1 MKAILYAIS
10 IALIAAGVAV
20 GLMVLTNAANVVIG
34 LTLETAAIL
43 ISGGF
48 VVLGLASVTAALF
61 AVVDAIEDARRPA
74 SASSPAPER
83 PYIPPAATPAATA
96 TAAAGAAAGA
106 ATWGAATAARNAE
119 PAELA
124 EPEASAS
131 WRTADEEPAA
141 YEPADGSE
149 PEPVPEAPREAA
161 AEPEDGEPVE
171 DVVTEAVEII
181 EETVVAASPEHADDL
196 VERAYE
202 ASEVLAGE
210 ELPPAEEDDV
220 LYVVEEKVV
229 RGRAARI
236 LSDGTVEAETDE
248 GWMRFENMEHLE
260 EYLDATAAA

>member
-20 GLMVLTNAANVVIG
+20 GLLVLTNAANVVIG

-43 ISGGF
+43 VSGGF

-61 AVVDAIEDARRPA
+61 AVVDAIEVARRPA
-74 SASSPAPER
+74 PAAAAQEIER
-83 PYIPPAATPAATA
+83 PYIPPAAPPAA
-96 TAAAGAAAGA
+96 AAAAAAA
-106 ATWGAATAARNAE
+106 TTWGASSQARGSEA
-119 PAELA
+119 P
-124 EPEASAS
+124 EPEAPLA
-131 WRTADEEPAA
+131 WQGAGYAPDGYERPADEAESAPAVEPAA
-141 YEPADGSE
+141 KLETARTGD
-149 PEPVPEAPREAA
+149 EPVS
-161 AEPEDGEPVE
+161 
-171 DVVTEAVEII
+171 EAVEVI
-181 EETVVAASPEHADDL
+181 EETVVLASPDHADDL

-210 ELPPAEEDDV
+210 ELPPAEGEDV

-229 RGRAARI
+229 RGRAARV